1 MITRWPLLCQKPSSS
16 PSTSKIPSRVLI
28 LSFSPSLS
36 HTHHDFT
43 THQDFDKAV
52 AFFFLSDGK
61 FNMLYI
67 FTYRKSNL
75 NCFWVLNVL
84 CKTAYSC
91 GRSLPS
97 KKFYTLY
104 WSRNLQTRMLLY
116 SFPVENTDSSML
128 HHELLIN
135 HPGLVGKMDSFLPVV
150 QQTSDKIKGK
160 PWTTSSC
167 PFRWGVGNSFFQ
179 QAT

>member
-28 LSFSPSLS
+28 LSSPPLSL
-36 HTHHDFT
+36 THIT
-43 THQDFDKAV
+43 TSQHIKTLTRPWL
-52 AFFFLSDGK
+52 FFFLSDGK

-97 KKFYTLY
+97 KKLYTLY

-135 HPGLVGKMDSFLPVV
+135 HPGLVGKIDSFLPVV